1 MTVAPVP
8 RGLDLALIDE
18 ARRRARLRRVA
29 LAAAILAAAAAAGI
43 GSFEL
48 TRGSDPPLPAPP
60 GFTAVKARG
69 PVAHAVIEYVSS
81 VRLTSLSG
89 HERAADTTEEV
100 WYDARGGL
108 WRAVVRV
115 DGRVRSDRAGTCDAS
130 STEAPCAASSLLSYF
145 RPFESS
151 GYDVTGKGTFR
162 GVPVVWLEQKENT
175 VPPSQVTQQIGIDAR
190 THSVLVQRYFSGGR
204 RVGDETVVS
213 VQPSLPGKHVSFVV
227 REHARDALPD
237 FLGEP
242 FTGHLLAYGLGAAR
256 AALGST
262 PVWLGPR
269 FHGFV
274 LRSVQTGT
282 YPFGTT
288 KTGAL
293 RKAPFVRFSYGDEVD
308 EHYWVTV
315 EEFGSVRPYFYKQGP
330 RPRTIE
336 RDVIGSWM
344 VRMTRGG
351 LSLRVMWDPTHFSMT
366 RANAVALARSLRKLP
381 PGLKTV
387 ATLRQQ

>member
-8 RGLDLALIDE
+8 RGLDVDALIDE

-29 LAAAILAAAAAAGI
+29 LAAALLAGAAVGI

-48 TRGSDPPLPAPP
+48 TRGAAPPLPAPP

-100 WYDARGGL
+100 W
-108 WRAVVRV
+108 V

-145 RPFESS
+145 RPFDSS

-190 THSVLVQRYFSGGR
+190 THSVLVQR
-204 RVGDETVVS
+204 
-213 VQPSLPGKHVSFVV
+213 
-227 REHARDALPD
+227 
-237 FLGEP
+237 
-242 FTGHLLAYGLGAAR
+242 
-256 AALGST
+256 
-262 PVWLGPR
+262 
-269 FHGFV
+269 
-274 LRSVQTGT
+274 
-282 YPFGTT
+282 
-288 KTGAL
+288 
-293 RKAPFVRFSYGDEVD
+293 
-308 EHYWVTV
+308 
-315 EEFGSVRPYFYKQGP
+315 
-330 RPRTIE
+330 
-336 RDVIGSWM
+336 
-344 VRMTRGG
+344 
-351 LSLRVMWDPTHFSMT
+351 
-366 RANAVALARSLRKLP
+366 
-381 PGLKTV
+381 
-387 ATLRQQ
+387 